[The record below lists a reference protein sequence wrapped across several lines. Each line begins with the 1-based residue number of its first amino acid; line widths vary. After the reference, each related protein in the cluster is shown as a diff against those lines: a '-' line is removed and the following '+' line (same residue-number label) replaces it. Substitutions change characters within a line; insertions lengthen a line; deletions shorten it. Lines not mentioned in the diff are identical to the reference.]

1 MKRLFI
7 IGTQKLFL
15 SLEDSIRFSKTLAE
29 AYAGRSR
36 PFDVLICPS
45 LINLAHV
52 ADALSQV
59 PVYVGA
65 QNFHQEETGP
75 FTGQVSL
82 MELINLNIRHVM
94 VGHSELRLAGETDGM
109 ISDKIALC
117 LKHHVTPIICLGES
131 ADHQIQG
138 LRFAEMERSIKS
150 LFSEAVAK
158 RYPIDHI
165 IIAYEPTWISLS
177 GDEDKILHSMRTVRD
192 TCRAIREILSDL
204 FGQSERENIR
214 IMFGGGVNKDST
226 KLLLRE
232 LQVDGL
238 LVGRA
243 STNIISFRQILDAAE
258 EFINREQS
266 SAVTVDQS
274 DKDRRS
280 TGS

>member
-1 MKRLFI
+1 MKSLFI

-15 SLEDSIRFSKTLAE
+15 SLEDSIQFSKTLAE
-29 AYAGRSR
+29 AYVGRPR

-52 ADALSQV
+52 ADALSQA

-94 VGHSELRLAGETDGM
+94 VGHSELRSAGETDGM
-109 ISDKIALC
+109 ISGKIALC
-117 LKHHVTPIICLGES
+117 LKHHVAPIICLGES

-138 LRFAEMERSIKS
+138 LRFAEMERRIKS

-158 RYPIDHI
+158 RYPIDNT

-177 GDEDKILHSMRTVRD
+177 GDEDKILHSMRSVRD
-192 TCRAIREILSDL
+192 TCRSIREILSEL
-204 FGQSERENIR
+204 FGSSAGEKIR
-214 IMFGGGVNKDST
+214 IMFGGGVNQDST
-226 KLLLRE
+226 KLLLGE

-243 STNIISFRQILDAAE
+243 STNIASFLQILDATE
-258 EFINREQS
+258 EFINREQ
-266 SAVTVDQS
+266 A
-274 DKDRRS
+274 S
-280 TGS
+280 T

>member
-1 MKRLFI
+1 MKSLFI

-29 AYAGRSR
+29 AYAGKSR

-52 ADALSQV
+52 ADALSQA

-82 MELINLNIRHVM
+82 TELINLNIRHVM
-94 VGHSELRLAGETDGM
+94 VGHSELRSAGETDGM
-109 ISDKIALC
+109 ISGKIALC
-117 LKHHVTPIICLGES
+117 LKHHVAPIICLGES
-131 ADHQIQG
+131 TDHQIQG
-138 LRFAEMERSIKS
+138 RRFAEMERRIKS
-150 LFSEAVAK
+150 LFSEAVAQ
-158 RYPIDHI
+158 RYPIDNI

-177 GDEDKILHSMRTVRD
+177 GDEDKIMRSMRIVRD

-204 FGQSERENIR
+204 FGPSAGENIR

-226 KLLLRE
+226 KLLLGE

-243 STNIISFRQILDAAE
+243 SANIASFLQILDATE
-258 EFINREQS
+258 DFINREQ
-266 SAVTVDQS
+266 A
-274 DKDRRS
+274 S
-280 TGS
+280 T

>member
-1 MKRLFI
+1 MKRLLI

-15 SLEDSIRFSKTLAE
+15 SLEDSIRFSKMLAE

-45 LINLAHV
+45 LINLAQV
-52 ADALSQV
+52 VDALSQA

-65 QNFHQEETGP
+65 QNFHQEETGA

-82 MELINLNIRHVM
+82 MELINLNVRHVM
-94 VGHSELRLAGETDGM
+94 VGHSELRLAGETDSI
-109 ISDKIALC
+109 ISGKIALC

-150 LFSEAVAK
+150 LFFEAVAK
-158 RYPIDHI
+158 RYPIDNI
-165 IIAYEPTWISLS
+165 IIAYEPTWISLL
-177 GDEDKILHSMRTVRD
+177 GDEDKILHSMLTVRD
-192 TCRAIREILSDL
+192 TCRAIREVLSDL
-204 FGQSERENIR
+204 FGPSKGENIR
-214 IMFGGGVNKDST
+214 IMFGGGVNTDSI

-232 LQVDGL
+232 LQIDGL

-243 STNIISFRQILDAAE
+243 STNIVSFLQILDATE
-258 EFINREQS
+258 DFING
-266 SAVTVDQS
+266 D
-274 DKDRRS
+274 
-280 TGS
+280 GIL